1 MSSLNLDEVLSK
13 IDELRNLF
21 ELGQRT
27 MPFLEELFHFLE
39 EIEPLLDEINT
50 SIRESTDRMPDAK
63 SKLESVSAATEMAT
77 TEILDL
83 VDGVAFELK
92 MMQRALTRKTEGL
105 DAVRE
110 ADERLLHLLG
120 QELGDE
126 HAELLDEVERIHRRK
141 QPLLDEAIDHADD
154 ELEAVDDVQEKMTQI
169 TMALQVQDITS
180 QQIAAANHIIESLR
194 DRMAQLVHSPSLLD
208 DEPEAVDDDTDGA
221 ADNDAVDEAV
231 DTEAVD
237 DASAASNEE
246 DDEGDGTFD
255 GNARYEPTGDHQ
267 NIADALIDSIRRKV
281 DEPAP
286 GAPGDPPPAAD
297 DEATDASPAEEVPD
311 LGGDGDEIAQEDIDE
326 LFS

>member
-1 MSSLNLDEVLSK
+1 MSSLNLDEVLNK

-50 SIRESTDRMPDAK
+50 SIHESANKMPDAT
-63 SKLESVSAATEMAT
+63 SKLESVSEATEMAT

-110 ADERLLHLLG
+110 ADRRLLHLLD
-120 QELGDE
+120 QELDDD
-126 HAELLDEVERIHRRK
+126 HADLLEEVERIHRRK
-141 QPLLDEAIDHADD
+141 QPLLSEAINHADD
-154 ELEAVDDVQEKMTQI
+154 ELEAVDDVREKMTQI

-180 QQIAAANHIIESLR
+180 QQIAAVNHIIESLR
-194 DRMAQLVHSPSLLD
+194 DRMAQLVHRPSIELEKASGASEEGASVLLD
-208 DEPEAVDDDTDGA
+208 RGER
-221 ADNDAVDEAV
+221 
-231 DTEAVD
+231 
-237 DASAASNEE
+237 
-246 DDEGDGTFD
+246 TFD
-255 GNARYEPTGDHQ
+255 RNACYEPTGDHQ
-267 NIADALIDSIRRKV
+267 DIADQLIDSIRRDASELSAEPPDADPEAAS
-281 DEPAP
+281 DEDAP
-286 GAPGDPPPAAD
+286 GPP
-297 DEATDASPAEEVPD
+297 
-311 LGGDGDEIAQEDIDE
+311 GGDGEFAQEDIDE

>member
-1 MSSLNLDEVLSK
+1 MSSLNLNEVLTR
-13 IDELRNLF
+13 IDELRSLF

-50 SIRESTDRMPDAK
+50 SIRESTSKMPDAK
-63 SKLESVSAATEMAT
+63 SKLESVSEATEMAT

-83 VDGVAFELK
+83 VDSVAFELK

-110 ADERLLHLLG
+110 ADERLLHLLN

-126 HAELLDEVERIHRRK
+126 YAELLDEVERIHRRK

-154 ELEAVDDVQEKMTQI
+154 ELDAVDDVRQKMTQI

-194 DRMAQLVHSPSLLD
+194 DRMAQLVYTPGFHL
-208 DEPEAVDDDTDGA
+208 EEEA
-221 ADNDAVDEAV
+221 EA
-231 DTEAVD
+231 
-237 DASAASNEE
+237 SSEE
-246 DDEGDGTFD
+246 SGDGTFD
-255 GNARYEPTGDHQ
+255 SNARYQPGGDHQHIADELINSIKQPPEAASHEAASHDAAAAPQDEPTG
-267 NIADALIDSIRRKV
+267 AS
-281 DEPAP
+281 
-286 GAPGDPPPAAD
+286 
-297 DEATDASPAEEVPD
+297 ASPTASDDDPTEDAPEP
-311 LGGDGDEIAQEDIDE
+311 GGDGEIAQEDIDE